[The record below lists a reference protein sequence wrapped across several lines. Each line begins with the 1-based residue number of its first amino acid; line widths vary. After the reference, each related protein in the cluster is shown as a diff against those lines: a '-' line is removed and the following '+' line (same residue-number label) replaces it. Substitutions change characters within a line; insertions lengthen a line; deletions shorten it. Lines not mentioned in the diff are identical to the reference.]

1 MRVEGD
7 DQGTFRP
14 GRVQH
19 KRRAPKEMIR
29 VANDFHF
36 QVYYLQV
43 KVYVSV
49 FHIIVL
55 HAMLA
60 IPHVVVCTYTD
71 NHENRHDMRD

>member
-1 MRVEGD
+1 
-7 DQGTFRP
+7 
-14 GRVQH
+14 
-19 KRRAPKEMIR
+19 MIQ
-29 VANDFHF
+29 VANDLHF

-55 HAMLA
+55 RAMLA
-60 IPHVVVCTYTD
+60 TPHVVVCTYID